1 MVYEY
6 AAEGHLDDW
15 LHEMKA
21 IHKPVLDNV
30 PDFNIVN
37 PILPQFL
44 QFAKGIASGMEHLNA
59 VKVGLTHPDSSDRLC
74 RSHLY
79 YCKLQYP

>member
-15 LHEMKA
+15 LREMKA

-59 VKVGLTHPDSSDRLC
+59 VKVGLMPVC
-74 RSHLY
+74 VM
-79 YCKLQYP
+79 